1 MSESCKVR
9 FSDPQ
14 QNKHPFRNTPI
25 FRVFSRII
33 VKAWEARVIVLRT
46 KGKVE
51 ETPFIV
57 SEVQRMVTP
66 EVQESSEVGM
76 SGQTPTK
83 FGSEDLMPFP
93 VMGMT
98 PRFNG
103 FEVQEGFD
111 FGAENA
117 GISDNGMMDMDM
129 GALDLSTVDWSSLN
143 IQGL

>member
-1 MSESCKVR
+1 M
-9 FSDPQ
+9 
-14 QNKHPFRNTPI
+14 
-25 FRVFSRII
+25 
-33 VKAWEARVIVLRT
+33 VLRT
-46 KGKVE
+46 EGKVE

-76 SGQTPTK
+76 SGQTPAK

-103 FEVQEGFD
+103 FEVQGGFD
-111 FGAENA
+111 FGAEDA

-129 GALDLSTVDWSSLN
+129 GSLDLSTVDWSSLN